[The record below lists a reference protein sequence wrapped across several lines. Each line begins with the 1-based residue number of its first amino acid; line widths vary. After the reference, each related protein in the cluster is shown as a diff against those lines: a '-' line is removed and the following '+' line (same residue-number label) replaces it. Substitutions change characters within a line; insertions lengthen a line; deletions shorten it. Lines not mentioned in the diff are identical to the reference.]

1 MAFGVVRDGVGIVG
15 DVCLELAVTFSE
27 RLDVRIPGLDAFR
40 VGDKV
45 VDAGNGRTDVAV
57 PQEPL
62 DAPQRPVD
70 SFCFLP
76 VVAVDGKAL
85 DVLPQHRDAHG
96 DVAPVEHVLGAGRQE
111 FRHAADAVLAVSLA
125 GTSVTSVHPD
135 DDRAFGRKIF
145 LCRYLR
151 LKSFRREVH
160 EVLYVIENWNGAN
173 GLVYFGKGGEIA
185 TNRVRN
191 QEIAALALLL
201 VHASLVYVNT
211 RIVQ

>member
-96 DVAPVEHVLGAGRQE
+96 DVAPVEHVLGAGATGIPPCCGCCPRRLSRGHE
-111 FRHAADAVLAVSLA
+111 RN
-125 GTSVTSVHPD
+125 
-135 DDRAFGRKIF
+135 
-145 LCRYLR
+145 LR
-151 LKSFRREVH
+151 PSRR
-160 EVLYVIENWNGAN
+160 
-173 GLVYFGKGGEIA
+173 
-185 TNRVRN
+185 
-191 QEIAALALLL
+191 
-201 VHASLVYVNT
+201 
-211 RIVQ
+211 